1 MLHWTTLTPKRGDA
15 RYVELSTESPHP
27 DAHPAFSPHHLLGLL
42 VHPAPMV
49 YLDTGRRQTRAQ
61 RRLNFV
67 GRFDNSLHDL
77 DSRPLNRQHDG
88 GEART
93 WRTPS
98 NDETS
103 THDGEQPMTK
113 ASPQM
118 TVEQA
123 RNLPPVVDV
132 PTAAAILG
140 IGRAAAYELI
150 RIGQWPTPIL
160 RVGKLIRVPSAPLL
174 ELVGVSR

>member
-1 MLHWTTLTPKRGDA
+1 MTNA
-15 RYVELSTESPHP
+15 
-27 DAHPAFSPHHLLGLL
+27 
-42 VHPAPMV
+42 
-49 YLDTGRRQTRAQ
+49 
-61 RRLNFV
+61 
-67 GRFDNSLHDL
+67 SL
-77 DSRPLNRQHDG
+77 
-88 GEART
+88 
-93 WRTPS
+93 
-98 NDETS
+98 
-103 THDGEQPMTK
+103 
-113 ASPQM
+113 QM

-140 IGRAAAYELI
+140 IGRTAAYELI